1 MNISFQTASQRTN
14 VWDTM
19 RRSQSGSVF
28 ALAGQQE
35 EKRSAGPTFSVDLDA
50 LSKRADG
57 SSARKTDR
65 SLEEIYDEYIERQ
78 KKDAS
83 ALPPGGVV
91 TKTPIDWDANGTSSL
106 TEDQIAHLRATY
118 DLSHMDKESYW
129 NLMAELTDMNVIS
142 ARDIASQC
150 VAKLPSGPVTA
161 WYTAA
166 DDDTFGQYVQ
176 SGDIRENLLKCKK
189 DLDLMMD
196 WLKNYALMDNS
207 QFFRTRDDIIY
218 QSARADRFLS
228 IFELLDPK

>member
-91 TKTPIDWDANGTSSL
+91 TKTPIDWDADGTSSL
-106 TEDQIAHLRATY
+106 TEDQIAHLRETY

-142 ARDIASQC
+142 AGVDGDASKSRFIRGLYHSYTPF
-150 VAKLPSGPVTA
+150 ATHLPP
-161 WYTAA
+161 
-166 DDDTFGQYVQ
+166 VQ
-176 SGDIRENLLKCKK
+176 SDMR
-189 DLDLMMD
+189 
-196 WLKNYALMDNS
+196 
-207 QFFRTRDDIIY
+207 
-218 QSARADRFLS
+218 
-228 IFELLDPK
+228 